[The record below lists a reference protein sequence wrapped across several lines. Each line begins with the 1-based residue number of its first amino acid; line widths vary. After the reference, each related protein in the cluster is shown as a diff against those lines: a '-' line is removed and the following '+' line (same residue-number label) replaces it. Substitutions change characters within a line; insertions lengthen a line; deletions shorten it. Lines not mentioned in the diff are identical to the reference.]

1 MCRRHTLAPICYAAR
16 IGAPLTRRVRV
27 TARHGQ
33 TWFFHRGVYAAPLDA
48 APGDVTLL
56 DVHCPT
62 CGARYAATLDY
73 SLVPPLPPR
82 LEAHTTEAA
91 AALLA
96 GECPDHPHRFAVG
109 G

>member
-1 MCRRHTLAPICYAAR
+1 M
-16 IGAPLTRRVRV
+16 
-27 TARHGQ
+27 TAERGQ

-62 CGARYAATLDY
+62 CGARYTATLDY
-73 SLVPPLPPR
+73 TIAPPPPSH
-82 LEAHTTEAA
+82 LEAHTAQAA
-91 AALLA
+91 AVLLA
-96 GECPDHPHRFAVG
+96 DECPDHPHRFAVG